1 MKNILVF
8 IIIAMGLAA
17 CRRSSTIT
25 PRDVKGIK
33 TVNIDKN
40 NVVSIYDI
48 FSKVEIIPLE
58 MTEES
63 ALGYPLRKILVN
75 DGNYYVLDYTQ
86 NTIFKFD
93 SCGKYLDKI
102 NKLGSAPEE
111 YTLLYDFSFN
121 PYNQNLELMSA
132 MGYINIYDHSGE
144 FFKQRVNLP
153 KTVHSINYF
162 ANLSPDKYVFFSNTK
177 EGNKIMLYDI
187 KEKKI
192 TSENYDV
199 PSFIFTNTP
208 YHHSYS
214 PFYMH
219 NDTVCFVQAYNGD
232 VFTICEDGT
241 LKPRFQWN
249 FMEYN
254 FDISTLKE
262 ESIEFYVNHSRSVS
276 SHYATCF
283 LAYGENSDYY
293 ITRFRLKKRY
303 YHLILNKKEGTC
315 LTFNSL
321 KEGCDCFPF
330 LMDNNYLYFY
340 VSPRE
345 LNFALNPDVLNSRDR
360 LKFETVTF
368 DDNPI
373 IIKYTFK

>member
-132 MGYINIYDHSGE
+132 MGYINGE
-144 FFKQRVNLP
+144 FYQF
-153 KTVHSINYF
+153 
-162 ANLSPDKYVFFSNTK
+162 NLSSC
-177 EGNKIMLYDI
+177 IR
-187 KEKKI
+187 
-192 TSENYDV
+192 
-199 PSFIFTNTP
+199 
-208 YHHSYS
+208 
-214 PFYMH
+214 
-219 NDTVCFVQAYNGD
+219 Q
-232 VFTICEDGT
+232 
-241 LKPRFQWN
+241 Q
-249 FMEYN
+249 
-254 FDISTLKE
+254 
-262 ESIEFYVNHSRSVS
+262 
-276 SHYATCF
+276 
-283 LAYGENSDYY
+283 
-293 ITRFRLKKRY
+293 
-303 YHLILNKKEGTC
+303 
-315 LTFNSL
+315 NSL
-321 KEGCDCFPF
+321 TAQFVSFNLSNLANIFYPPQF
-330 LMDNNYLYFY
+330 LQ
-340 VSPRE
+340 
-345 LNFALNPDVLNSRDR
+345 
-360 LKFETVTF
+360 
-368 DDNPI
+368 
-373 IIKYTFK
+373 